1 MEIIIAQSVNNFD
14 TLEKHL
20 SKTTDILVFEQSI
33 MILLDKKGIKYKVIE
48 DFYSEDQFYIDVSI
62 FRKKVEYFL
71 SQLDEKSEKIA
82 GFPYAFSGNEHY
94 LSTWFDDLMYLEKLI
109 QIIGS
114 RYEKI
119 YLYAPHK
126 PEPISGNKIIFSK
139 LNSRRINGTVSFPL
153 ERQGNRI
160 IQLIYNSIQVHFL
173 ADKSDQN
180 ADIPTRF
187 KVSHFFYRLRNYCD
201 RKLTFKNL
209 NKKSHSKKL
218 NKNIYLIQD
227 TYEVTLLKNYL
238 PKLNFLNPITQL
250 RQDIELEKPVII
262 SDDSIKDIIK
272 NFVQDHFFYLNTY
285 INLLINSY
293 HKEVVGRLSSF
304 NNQLNLLIKKDKP
317 DLFLLGAGTRDV
329 FDTACCYFANNNSIP
344 IIVFQHGGTRLFSD
358 KAYDESL
365 EYNKRVSKT
374 LIVHSKKDV
383 EKFQSNKTKVLC
395 MGSIQQ
401 YENNQLLNKNPTK
414 DIFLCLGPDV
424 NFSFRHLLEYYST
437 YKKHQQSIEII
448 STIEEAFLSVDIKLH
463 PQGERC
469 SLNNYLNIIKDKQYN
484 HTKIIYGLSAETVLN
499 DYKLII
505 IDFIASAVCKN
516 VFSLKIPVI
525 LYDRDF
531 EKMRLSKKVLSDLSN
546 RCYIARNKVELLDFL
561 KRYKDGKLP
570 TKWSESFIDNYIYP
584 IANGNPGVKIT
595 EYIDNLMLS
604 TN

>member
-1 MEIIIAQSVNNFD
+1 MEIIIAQSVNDFD
-14 TLEKHL
+14 TLKKHL
-20 SKTTDILVFEQSI
+20 SKTTDILVFEQNI

-48 DFYSEDQFYIDVSI
+48 DFYSEDQFYVDVGI
-62 FRKKVEYFL
+62 YRKKVEYFL
-71 SQLDEKSEKIA
+71 NQLDKNSEKIA

-109 QIIGS
+109 KIMGS

-119 YLYAPHK
+119 YLYAPQK

-139 LNSRRINGTVSFPL
+139 LNSRRINGTVSFPR
-153 ERQGNRI
+153 ERLGNRI

-173 ADKSDQN
+173 ADKSDQYT
-180 ADIPTRF
+180 DIPTRF
-187 KVSHFFYRLRNYCD
+187 KISHFFYRLKNYCD
-201 RKLTFKNL
+201 RKLNFNNL
-209 NKKSHSKKL
+209 NKKNHSKKL
-218 NKNIYLIQD
+218 NKKIYLIQD
-227 TYEVTLLKNYL
+227 TYDVTLLKNYL

-262 SDDSIKDIIK
+262 SDESIKNIIK
-272 NFVQDHFFYLNTY
+272 NFVQGHFFYLNTY

-304 NNQLNLLIKKDKP
+304 NSQFKLLIKKDKP

-329 FDTACCYFANNNSIP
+329 FDTACCYLANVNSIP

-383 EKFQSNKTKVLC
+383 EKFQNNKTKVLC

-401 YENNQLLNKNPTK
+401 YEKNQLLNKNPTK
-414 DIFLCLGPDV
+414 DICLCLGPDI

-437 YKKHQQSIEII
+437 GKKHQQSIEVI
-448 STIEEAFLSVDIKLH
+448 STIEEALLSVDIKLH
-463 PQGERC
+463 PQGERS

-484 HTKIIYGLSAETVLN
+484 HTKIIYGRSAETVLS

-505 IDFIASAVCKN
+505 IDFIASAVCKYA
-516 VFSLKIPVI
+516 FSLKIPVI
-525 LYDRDF
+525 LYNRDF
-531 EKMRLSKKVLSDLSN
+531 DKMRVSKKVLSDLSN
-546 RCYIARNKVELLDFL
+546 RCYIARNKVELRDLL
-561 KRYKDGKLP
+561 KRYQDGKLP
-570 TKWSESFIDNYIYP
+570 SKWSESFIDNYIYP

-595 EYIDNLMLS
+595 EYIENLMLN